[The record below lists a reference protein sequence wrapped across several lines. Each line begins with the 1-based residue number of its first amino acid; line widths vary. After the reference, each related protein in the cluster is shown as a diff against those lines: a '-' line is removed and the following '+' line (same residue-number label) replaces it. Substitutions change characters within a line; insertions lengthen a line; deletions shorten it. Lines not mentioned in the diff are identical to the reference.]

1 MNIDQLMKQVNREL
15 KLCLLNPKY
24 PLKELF
30 SSQTIKDMA
39 QVVKEFTNEGKL
51 VEDKNLILLSKG
63 TDKNKNL
70 FLIHAGS
77 GEVGIYS
84 KFASKLDQSFNY
96 LGICC
101 YRERV
106 YGPKNYSIEG
116 IAADYIQKI

>member
-1 MNIDQLMKQVNREL
+1 MSDKIDEFMNIDQLMKQVNREL

-70 FLIHAGS
+70 FL
-77 GEVGIYS
+77 YS
-84 KFASKLDQSFNY
+84 
-96 LGICC
+96 C
-101 YRERV
+101 R
-106 YGPKNYSIEG
+106 
-116 IAADYIQKI
+116 

>member
-70 FLIHAGS
+70 FL
-77 GEVGIYS
+77 YS
-84 KFASKLDQSFNY
+84 
-96 LGICC
+96 C
-101 YRERV
+101 R
-106 YGPKNYSIEG
+106 
-116 IAADYIQKI
+116 